1 MEKRQFMTLAGLTGL
16 ALGTLN
22 APARAQAQPAPPA
35 EPVLLTV
42 TGAVGKPN
50 RGALDHALDQMM
62 AKQGIEF
69 KQATTFTASSLARL
83 PAISIRPKLEYDNKP
98 HELSGPLLST
108 VLEAAGVT
116 LQPTRP
122 IELRAVDG
130 YNVTLTV
137 AEIRERQMI
146 VATHLDGK
154 PMGLGGLGP
163 QWAVYDPEHI
173 PSLKGKPLNEG
184 FAKCPWGLYHI
195 GVKPA

>member
-1 MEKRQFMTLAGLTGL
+1 MEKRDFMTLAGLTGL

-22 APARAQAQPAPPA
+22 APARAQAAAQA

-83 PAISIRPKLEYDNKP
+83 PAISIRPRLEYDSKP
-98 HELSGPLLST
+98 HELSGPLLTT
-108 VLEAAGVT
+108 VLEAAGVS
-116 LQPTRP
+116 LQAIRP

-137 AEIRERQMI
+137 AEIRDRQMI

-163 QWAVYDPEHI
+163 QWAVYDPENI